1 MQKNWDEM
9 STIFFTKVGAKSPE
23 AKCPWGKMS
32 PSLIIKDA
40 KKYLVTCVINSV
52 DSVNHFK
59 SVNHVNNV
67 KHLIR
72 GDYVKYNLKS
82 KHFYP

>member
-1 MQKNWDEM
+1 M

-59 SVNHVNNV
+59 SVPCQQC
-67 KHLIR
+67 KTFDPRRLCQI
-72 GDYVKYNLKS
+72 
-82 KHFYP
+82 